1 MIYRYSQPSYQLRNY
16 VRDYV
21 LAHFVIDTNQSVPL
35 KPFPAKPQGGITFF
49 IKGFLIANNPS
60 LSITEKREQTLIVGQ
75 QEFRQTFQLSH
86 EFLMIDVIFQPGA
99 LNKLLG
105 IPMTEF
111 LNKHIDAE
119 LLFGQEI
126 RDVIEQLAN
135 TFCYETMFSIIEK
148 FLIEKIKKVKD
159 NLHPIEKIGQFIL
172 DNPTSF
178 NLDSIAKQACL
189 SHRQFERRFVQQVGI
204 TPRFYQR
211 MGRFRKAFELKLRH
225 RDLNWLDIAW
235 QTGYTDYQHLVK
247 DCRQFSGNTPNQL
260 IQEQNLS
267 PSEMLGI
274 KLKYYR

>member
-1 MIYRYSQPSYQLRNY
+1 MIYRYRQPGYHIRNY
-16 VRDYV
+16 IKDYV

-35 KPFPAKPQGGITFF
+35 KPFPAKPQGGIVFF
-49 IKGFLIANNPS
+49 IKGFLIANNTS

-75 QEFRQTFQLSH
+75 QEFRQTFQLAH

-119 LLFGQEI
+119 LLFGQEM
-126 RDVIEQLAN
+126 RDVNEQLAN
-135 TFCYETMFSIIEK
+135 TFCYETMFTIIEK
-148 FLIEKIKKVKD
+148 FLSEKIKKIKD
-159 NLHPIEKIGQFIL
+159 NLHPADKIGQFIL

-178 NLDSIAKQACL
+178 NLDSLANQACL

-211 MGRFRKAFELKLRH
+211 MGRFRKAFELKIRN
-225 RDLNWLDIAW
+225 RNVSWLDIAW
-235 QTGYTDYQHLVK
+235 QTGYADYQHLVR

-260 IQEQNLS
+260 IEEENNS
-267 PSEMLGI
+267 PSQMLGI
-274 KLKYYR
+274 KLEFYR